1 MFAGPRVPDGLST
14 SRSDHAQPRRDSVQQ
29 RRKLS
34 QRRARR
40 VRPVCHQHVPPR
52 ARHRHPSSHGLQ
64 LWSLG
69 DRKDVSDSPP
79 ITAKPRPPPPP
90 RPPRHLWPPHSP
102 LLAQP
107 VVDNV
112 PPPPQPTRH
121 EARQHLPH
129 RAAHRAAVS
138 PDVDRPQ
145 LVAREH
151 PCAQPVPVQS
161 PAAAVIAP
169 LRPVP
174 VRRHHP
180 LQVGLPVGDILG
192 DLCAAPLTGRV
203 ASIEVEDPRRR
214 LVAEW
219 FCG

>member
-14 SRSDHAQPRRDSVQQ
+14 SRSHHAQPRRDSVQQ
-29 RRKLS
+29 RRQLP

-40 VRPVCHQHVPPR
+40 VLPVRRQHVTPR
-52 ARHRHPSSHGLQ
+52 TRYGHLSHHGFQ
-64 LWSLG
+64 LRPLG
-69 DRKDVSDSPP
+69 DRKDMSNAPP
-79 ITAKPRPPPPP
+79 ITAKPRPPPSP
-90 RPPRHLWPPHSP
+90 RPPWYLRPPHSP

-107 VVDNV
+107 VVDDV
-112 PPPPQPTRH
+112 PPSPQPTSQ
-121 EARQHLPH
+121 EARQHLPYC
-129 RAAHRAAVS
+129 AAHHAAVP

-151 PCAQPVPVQS
+151 PCAQPVPVQP

-180 LQVGLPVGDILG
+180 LQVGLPVLHILG
-192 DLCAAPLTGRV
+192 DLGAAPLTGRG
-203 ASIEVEDPRRR
+203 APIEVEDPRRR